1 MFQLFG
7 NSNYCLL
14 KYLLST
20 RGDHIREATHSV
32 CCVLFIFFN
41 KTSPYL
47 STVGRSECN
56 LDKIITKYNLII
68 TIALSKR
75 NLKSIIYVTWTF
87 FIHSHSLYCR
97 LFIIFCIVTP
107 ELIVL
112 LKGVVE
118 AKGVGRECPP
128 SPVTLPDIKRI

>member
-1 MFQLFG
+1 MKQLIL
-7 NSNYCLL
+7 C
-14 KYLLST
+14 
-20 RGDHIREATHSV
+20 V
-32 CCVLFIFFN
+32 CGLFIFFD

-47 STVGRSECN
+47 SVFECIP
-56 LDKIITKYNLII
+56 DKIITKYNLIN

-118 AKGVGRECPP
+118 GKGVGRERPLNPGGLLRWRLLFTIIYTSSNPNPNTHLCN
-128 SPVTLPDIKRI
+128 